1 MKTKHIQDRIKIK
14 GAGWIFSAMD
24 FVELADRN
32 SIDQTLFR
40 LCKQGTI
47 RKLTTGLYDTPIVN
61 TRFGAIPPDPDKVA
75 HVIAKKYDYSLQV
88 NPAQAAHAL
97 GLSQQVP
104 TQAVYLTD
112 GLSKVVNV
120 GNQTLKFVHVSHR
133 KMLGAGTKAGLIIQA
148 LYYFGK
154 DHLDEG
160 FLVPRIR
167 ALLNDKDKGDLI
179 SLVPKTPLWMQPILK
194 KILQDA

>member
-1 MKTKHIQDRIKIK
+1 MRTKDIHTHIKAK

-24 FVELADRN
+24 FTDLADRN

-40 LCKQGTI
+40 LCKRGSI
-47 RKLTTGLYDTPIVN
+47 RKLTTGLYDTPIIN
-61 TRFGAIPPDPDKVA
+61 PRFGPIPPDPNKVA
-75 HVIAKKYDYSLQV
+75 HVLAKKYDYSLQI
-88 NPAQAAHAL
+88 NPAQAAHSL

-120 GNQTLKFVHVSHR
+120 GNQTLKFVHVSPR
-133 KMLGAGTKAGLIIQA
+133 KMLGAGTKAGLVIQA

-154 DHLDEG
+154 DNLDES
-160 FLVPRIR
+160 FLIPRIR
-167 ALLNDKDKGDLI
+167 ALLKDADKDDLMA
-179 SLVPKTPLWMQPILK
+179 LLPKTPLWMQPILR
-194 KILQDA
+194 KILQNA